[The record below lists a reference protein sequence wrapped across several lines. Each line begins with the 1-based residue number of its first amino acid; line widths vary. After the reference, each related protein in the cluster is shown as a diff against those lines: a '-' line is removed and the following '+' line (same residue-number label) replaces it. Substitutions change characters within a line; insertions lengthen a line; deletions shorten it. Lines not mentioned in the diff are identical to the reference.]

1 MAELPGMV
9 PRSMRQNRAMT
20 TRRHRVV
27 CVLADGMSSIG
38 TAIAN
43 DFFGAPWDRQ
53 LGVTWYQY
61 TVCSADPS
69 PIQVGALSV
78 QVQHGVSALSR
89 ADTVIIPGRGT
100 RPPAPELLAALTRAY
115 QRGARMVSFCTG
127 AYVLA
132 EAGLLNGRPATTLW
146 THAERFRARFPAV
159 QLNPAVLYVDDGQ
172 ILTSAG
178 NAAAADLALHI
189 LRTDHGAEIANAVA
203 RHAVL
208 PPHRRGGQAQYI
220 ETPVVVRPEAGDR
233 LAATMEWAMQRLG
246 QPLPITALA
255 AHCAL
260 SPRQFTRQFRQATG
274 TTPHQWLLTQR
285 IALAQRL
292 LETTGQTVDHIAAST
307 GFGTPAAL
315 RLQFQKALDTSP
327 AAYRRTFGDPPAA

>member
-1 MAELPGMV
+1 
-9 PRSMRQNRAMT
+9 MRQNRAMAD
-20 TRRHRVV
+20 RRHRVV
-27 CVLADGMSSIG
+27 CVLADGMSSIS
-38 TAIAN
+38 TAIAG
-43 DFFGAPWDRQ
+43 DFFGAPWEPY
-53 LGVTWYQY
+53 LGVRWYQY

-69 PIQVGALSV
+69 PIRVGAL
-78 QVQHGVSALSR
+78 QVNVERGISALSR

-132 EAGLLNGRPATTLW
+132 EAGLLDGRPATTLW
-146 THAERFRARFPAV
+146 THADRFRARFPAV
-159 QLNPAVLYVDDGQ
+159 RLNPAVLYVDDGQ

-189 LRTDHGAEIANAVA
+189 LRSDYGAEIANTVA
-203 RHAVL
+203 RQAVL

-233 LAATMEWAMQRLG
+233 LAATMAWAMQRLG
-246 QPLPITALA
+246 EPLPVTALA

-260 SPRQFTRQFRQATG
+260 SPRQFSRQFRQATG

-292 LETTGQTVDHIAAST
+292 LETTGQTVDHIAASV
-307 GFGTPAAL
+307 GFGTPAAM

-327 AAYRRTFGDPPAA
+327 AAYRRTFRDTPVA

>member
-1 MAELPGMV
+1 
-9 PRSMRQNRAMT
+9 
-20 TRRHRVV
+20 
-27 CVLADGMSSIG
+27 
-38 TAIAN
+38 
-43 DFFGAPWDRQ
+43 
-53 LGVTWYQY
+53 
-61 TVCSADPS
+61 
-69 PIQVGALSV
+69 
-78 QVQHGVSALSR
+78 
-89 ADTVIIPGRGT
+89 
-100 RPPAPELLAALTRAY
+100 
-115 QRGARMVSFCTG
+115 MVSFCTG

-132 EAGLLNGRPATTLW
+132 ETGLLDGRPATTLW
-146 THAERFRARFPAV
+146 THAERFRAMFPAV

-203 RHAVL
+203 RQAVL

-220 ETPVVVRPEAGDR
+220 ETPVVVQPEAGDR

-246 QPLPITALA
+246 EPLPINALA

-292 LETTGQTVDHIAAST
+292 LETTGQTVDYIAASA
-307 GFGTPAAL
+307 GFGTPAAM

-327 AAYRRTFGDPPAA
+327 AAYRRVFRDPRTA